1 MCRYLLSYL
10 HLISYQV
17 IYILYI
23 KRRRVGSLHSRESTS
38 LLCKQPRKQN
48 RFEKRGKRREER
60 GDAKFKQNSVNIYC
74 GANISKSATRY
85 WIIRYPLISAVITV
99 TSMIIGSAS
108 PSSQSSSGGS
118 PLARGMWAHPSVG
131 VIVGSGNQ
139 LRLRWSDPF

>member
-48 RFEKRGKRREER
+48 RFEKQGKRREER
-60 GDAKFKQNSVNIYC
+60 GDAKFKQNSVNILRGQYFKVR
-74 GANISKSATRY
+74 NQVLDHPISADIRCDHRHINDHRFCFPKLPI
-85 WIIRYPLISAVITV
+85 IIRWL
-99 TSMIIGSAS
+99 S
-108 PSSQSSSGGS
+108 PRPRDVG
-118 PLARGMWAHPSVG
+118 PSV
-131 VIVGSGNQ
+131 SGCNCWKWESAA
-139 LRLRWSDPF
+139 LTMV